1 MRRRRAGYSFIELL
15 LVLIF
20 IGLLARLALPRY
32 GDMKRR
38 AVATAIVADV
48 YAIRLAAFTHY
59 TEKQSWP
66 PEYAAGVIPTELVS
80 YLPENFTFA
89 KPDYTFDYEVWTLSG
104 GTPENP
110 QQQEMLGVAVTVND
124 PKLAQA
130 VLLVAQKGY
139 APIVSGNKVTFLLTG
154 ISTS

>member
-1 MRRRRAGYSFIELL
+1 MTRRRAGYSFVELL
-15 LVLIF
+15 LVMIF
-20 IGLLARLALPRY
+20 LGLLARLAVPRY

-48 YAIRLAAFTHY
+48 YVIRVAAFMHY
-59 TEKQSWP
+59 TEKQAWP
-66 PEYAAGVIPTELVS
+66 PDYGSGVVPPELVQ
-80 YLPENFTFA
+80 YLPDSFTFVH
-89 KPDYTFDYEVWTLSG
+89 PDYTYDYEIWTLTG
-104 GTPENP
+104 GTPDDP
-110 QQQEMLGVAVTVND
+110 QQEEVMGVAVTVNN

-154 ISTS
+154 ISPG